1 MKYHI
6 EDYVIAIPS
15 YKRVDILRDKTL
27 RYLQMCKIDPK
38 KIFIFVA
45 DKNEKYEYIQNLPK
59 YYNKIVVGER
69 GIRNIRWI
77 IRNYFGEGE
86 YLISIDDD
94 IDYLINKG
102 VKKGVPLL
110 NLNSFIIS
118 SFQTAIDNQCR
129 MWGIGSHSNPFFLRD
144 GYTIGLRYIIS
155 TFYGLKN
162 THDKN
167 TYIEIG
173 EKEGASRSILFYLAD
188 GRVMKINSVC
198 MKTSFFGN
206 AGGLQDVSGK
216 NRINTKIK
224 EAGEWLIKK
233 YPQFVYFKKN
243 SKRYDLALRMLKP
256 VASKNHKW
264 W

>member
-1 MKYHI
+1 MKYNI
-6 EDYVIAIPS
+6 KDYVIAIPS
-15 YKRVDILRDKTL
+15 YKRVDILMNKTL
-27 RYLQMCKIDPK
+27 KYLQNCKVDPK
-38 KIFIFVA
+38 KIYIFVA
-45 DKNEKYEYIQNLPK
+45 DKNEQLSYIKNLPK
-59 YYNKIVVGER
+59 FYNKIVIGEK

-86 YLISIDDD
+86 YVISMDDD
-94 IDYLINKG
+94 IDYLLNNG
-102 VKKGVPLL
+102 EKKGVPLL

-118 SFQTAIDNQCR
+118 SFELAVKNQCR
-129 MWGIGSHSNPFFLRD
+129 MWGIGSHCNPFFLRD

-155 TFYGLKN
+155 TFYGLQN
-162 THDKN
+162 THDKS

-224 EAGEWLIKK
+224 DAGEWLIKK

-256 VASKNHKW
+256 NEVKKHQW